1 MELIQTQEKFA
12 EVIQSAE
19 PVIIKFFADWCPD
32 CKRFDMFSGEIIEKF
47 NNYKWYEVNT
57 DEVEGL
63 AAKYEVMGIPSVL
76 IQKIS
81 RVLQLELKFE
91 NYETE
96 VAANGKDALRLIK
109 EKNWDLVLLD
119 IMIPELSGL
128 EVLRRVR
135 RNDEET
141 PIILLTARDEVHDK
155 VSGLDLGAND
165 YITKPF
171 QIEELL
177 ARIRVHLR
185 KPKAKKKNTNELIVG
200 DLYVNLNAREVVRD
214 EQHIDLTPREF
225 DLLVCLL
232 KNKNIVLTREQLI
245 EQVWGFDYYG
255 DTNVVD
261 VYIRYVRQKVD
272 QGFDRAYI
280 QTVRGVGYTIKDIEK

>member
-1 MELIQTQEKFA
+1 MEQPRILIVE
-12 EVIQSAE
+12 
-19 PVIIKFFADWCPD
+19 
-32 CKRFDMFSGEIIEKF
+32 
-47 NNYKWYEVNT
+47 
-57 DEVEGL
+57 DE
-63 AAKYEVMGIPSVL
+63 
-76 IQKIS
+76 QKLS
-81 RVLQLELKFE
+81 RVLQLELEYE
-91 NYETE
+91 NYKTDA
-96 VAANGKDALRLIK
+96 VFDGKEALAK
-109 EKNWDLVLLD
+109 MEQQKWDLVLLD
-119 IMIPELSGL
+119 IMLPEWSGL

-135 RNDEET
+135 KFDQTT
-141 PIILLTARDEVHDK
+141 PILLLTARDQVHDK

-185 KPKAKKKNTNELIVG
+185 NPIKKQTDDEQVGVG
-200 DLYVNLNAREVVRD
+200 DLLVHVKSREVTRA
-214 EQHIDLTPREF
+214 EKQIELTPREF

-261 VYIRYVRQKVD
+261 VYIRYLRQKID
-272 QGFDRAYI
+272 KGFDQAYI
-280 QTVRGVGYTIKDIEK
+280 QTVRGVGYTIKDMET

>member
-1 MELIQTQEKFA
+1 MTSPKILIVE
-12 EVIQSAE
+12 
-19 PVIIKFFADWCPD
+19 
-32 CKRFDMFSGEIIEKF
+32 
-47 NNYKWYEVNT
+47 
-57 DEVEGL
+57 DE
-63 AAKYEVMGIPSVL
+63 
-76 IQKIS
+76 QKLS
-81 RVLQLELKFE
+81 RVLQLELEYE

-96 VAANGKDALRLIK
+96 VADNGKDALRMM
-109 EKNWDLVLLD
+109 EEQEWDLVLLD

-135 RNDEET
+135 RIDEDT
-141 PIILLTARDEVHDK
+141 PIVLLTARDEVHDK

-185 KPKAKKKNTNELIVG
+185 RPKPKKESDNGLQVG
-200 DLYVNLNAREVVRD
+200 DLAVNISSREVTRGD
-214 EQHIDLTPREF
+214 QQIELTPREF

-245 EQVWGFDYYG
+245 EQVWGYDYYG

-261 VYIRYVRQKVD
+261 VYIRYLRQKID
-272 QGFDRAYI
+272 KGFDVPYI
-280 QTVRGVGYTIKDIEK
+280 QTVRGVGYTIKDLEQ